1 MREEQ
6 WMSPTL
12 TWARFLTGSLT
23 VQLYP
28 GWDIMVRRDS
38 MMWLFQRPNSISTK
52 QEMESGKSGCIF
64 TLVCRRASL
73 RKAKSD

>member
-6 WMSPTL
+6 WMSSTL

-23 VQLYP
+23 IQLYL

-38 MMWLFQRPNSISTK
+38 IMVRGWSTFP
-52 QEMESGKSGCIF
+52 QEER
-64 TLVCRRASL
+64 LRDWPLSL
-73 RKAKSD
+73 LA